1 MLLAFVGPPALS
13 SLRRRS
19 LLARCQS
26 CAPEV
31 EDLTV
36 TYFYA
41 VQCARALSDDEM
53 ARLMRILDVDA
64 ALPARAHNEVA
75 IGPRP
80 GTTSPWSSKATDILR
95 NCGLEF
101 VRRVERGTLYA
112 FAADT
117 VPSAVLPLL
126 YDRMIEAPLDSL
138 ETLFRRVDP
147 KPLVHIPVR
156 AEGRGALVAANREM
170 GLALSDEEIDYAL
183 HAFAGRDLTD
193 VELMMFAVVNS
204 EHCRHKI
211 FNADWI
217 IDGQRETRS
226 LFDMIRHTH
235 AAHPQGTVKAYSD
248 NAGVI
253 EGFDVPIFG
262 PQLDEDFR
270 YGYRQRQTHVLIKV
284 ETHNHPTAIAPYPG
298 ASTGVGG
305 EIRDEGA
312 AGTGGWSQAGLCA
325 FFTSHLRVPGFAQPW
340 EIARPAGP
348 VRCRPQHVDPLQKRQ
363 QPHELHDREHRPQH
377 PVEIRRPSPVAEAHR
392 HRRIALK
399 ERRPSRLQ
407 HARQRDQH
415 HRDQERDQRPRH
427 RRGVKLVLVVFEQP
441 QAPLEERD
449 QRQQVADHRKKQI
462 KRAFEV
468 RDRLDQRLSDSA
480 HLSSALSFAV
490 PETRVTG
497 GLRGDGSVAPTTF
510 ALPPGGL
517 SNTTASSASRGI
529 RIVGPVGASCSR
541 MSPADRAASPSPL

>member
-1 MLLAFVGPPALS
+1 MAAPTFIKPFPFRKYPMLLAFVGPPALS
-13 SLRRRS
+13 FLRRRS

-26 CAPEV
+26 CAPEI
-31 EDLTV
+31 EDLCA

-41 VQCARALSDDEM
+41 VQCARALTDDEL
-53 ARLMRILDVDA
+53 AQLMRILDVDA
-64 ALPARAHNEVA
+64 ALPARARNEVA

-117 VPSAVLPLL
+117 LPSAVLPLL

-156 AEGRGALVAANREM
+156 AEGRRALVAANREM

-183 HAFAGRDLTD
+183 HAFAGRDPTD

-217 IDGQRETRS
+217 IDGQREARS

-253 EGFDVPIFG
+253 EGFAVPVFG
-262 PQLDEDFR
+262 PQLDQGLALWIPPAANPRLDQGR
-270 YGYRQRQTHVLIKV
+270 DPQPPHCHCALSRSVHW
-284 ETHNHPTAIAPYPG
+284 
-298 ASTGVGG
+298 GG
-305 EIRDEGA
+305 GRDPRRGGSRHRRLV
-312 AGTGGWSQAGLCA
+312 AG
-325 FFTSHLRVPGFAQPW
+325 
-340 EIARPAGP
+340 GP
-348 VRCRPQHVDPLQKRQ
+348 VRLFHLASAPAWVCPAVGKRARGLPRPLGYSARHY
-363 QPHELHDREHRPQH
+363 DRRAD
-377 PVEIRRPSPVAEAHR
+377 R
-392 HRRIALK
+392 
-399 ERRPSRLQ
+399 
-407 HARQRDQH
+407 
-415 HRDQERDQRPRH
+415 
-427 RRGVKLVLVVFEQP
+427 RRGLWQ
-441 QAPLEERD
+441 
-449 QRQQVADHRKKQI
+449 
-462 KRAFEV
+462 
-468 RDRLDQRLSDSA
+468 
-480 HLSSALSFAV
+480 
-490 PETRVTG
+490 
-497 GLRGDGSVAPTTF
+497 
-510 ALPPGGL
+510 
-517 SNTTASSASRGI
+517 
-529 RIVGPVGASCSR
+529 
-541 MSPADRAASPSPL
+541 